1 MIFNK
6 RIRFFLAAC
15 ALCVSANAATVF
27 NFDGDSLGTSTSFTD
42 TVDGLSATFSSP
54 ADPGGFI
61 VYASM
66 FSAVNGHVIG
76 DPGPAGANNLALSI
90 TFSQNIG
97 ALTLD
102 FATADFGSPSP
113 LTLTA
118 YENSNLVGSAS
129 ATGNVPGGFLF
140 PEGQVSFNGGTFNQL
155 VVSSSAPDFAVDNIN
170 ATAAPEPAPVALF
183 GVSLLAF
190 GIPALRRR
198 STRVAA
204 AE

>member
-1 MIFNK
+1 MIFNT
-6 RIRFFLAAC
+6 RIRFLLAAC

-42 TVDGLSATFSSP
+42 TVDGLSATFSSA
-54 ADPGGFI
+54 ADPGGFV

-66 FSAVNGHVIG
+66 FNTLNGNVIG
-76 DPGPAGANNLALSI
+76 DPGPAGANGLALAI
-90 TFSQNIG
+90 NFSQNIG

-118 YENSNLVGSAS
+118 YENSNLVGSVS

-170 ATAAPEPAPVALF
+170 ATAAPEPAPLALF
-183 GVSLLAF
+183 GASLLAL